1 MRSLDQQVSGQGQTE
16 EKMASGPRQRRIPPP
31 ENKCSTA
38 RARRRFE
45 RCGFIRVWEIENG
58 DRLLYRLFPW
68 ITHQI
73 WYTKAEHLVACVG
86 YLPAWLLAL
95 LNEARTRADRRPPSV
110 VVRDRSRGDP
120 TVVQQAPEAV

>member
-1 MRSLDQQVSGQGQTE
+1 MRFYFDFGKSKTE
-16 EKMASGPRQRRIPPP
+16 TDYYTDCFRGLHI
-31 ENKCSTA
+31 
-38 RARRRFE
+38 
-45 RCGFIRVWEIENG
+45 RCIHVY
-58 DRLLYRLFPW
+58 L
-68 ITHQI
+68 
-73 WYTKAEHLVACVG
+73 YTKAEHLVAWVG

>member
-1 MRSLDQQVSGQGQTE
+1 
-16 EKMASGPRQRRIPPP
+16 MASGPRQRRTPPP

-45 RCGFIRVWEIENG
+45 RCGFISTLGNRKRRQIIIQIVSV
-58 DRLLYRLFPW
+58 DY
-68 ITHQI
+68 TQI
-73 WYTKAEHLVACVG
+73 WYTKAEHLVAWVGG